1 MYRRRVVEFETEA
14 ISDYVSTP
22 TPCGRHWLAVQP
34 QSPHFTLHSL
44 IPPLAQVGNSFPRFS
59 LLLCTP
65 LAGFQ
70 YCIFFLQSHDP
81 SFVLY
86 HSQIVVTEFSCSQSR
101 PVPVPGPVQT
111 KSSLPSRAKQ
121 KKVVTCGPLFFP
133 LACGIGIRLTNVPSS
148 AEQKGCMGLTLS
160 RNGFGRR
167 GETLSR
173 IPDTWKMYGGWP
185 PSSLTHGKTERDA
198 V

>member
-1 MYRRRVVEFETEA
+1 VSSSSRQKPFLTTYRPRLLADGTGWPCSRSRL
-14 ISDYVSTP
+14 ISLCIRLSPPSPKSEIAFLVSLSCCVHP
-22 TPCGRHWLAVQP
+22 
-34 QSPHFTLHSL
+34 S
-44 IPPLAQVGNSFPRFS
+44 QVFS
-59 LLLCTP
+59 I
-65 LAGFQ
+65 AF
-70 YCIFFLQSHDP
+70 FFLQSHDP